1 VTQQPLISVLIPA
14 YNAERFIATC
24 LDSVVGQSYANI
36 EVVVV
41 NDGSTDNTS
50 ALLHD
55 YAARDGRVRVIDKAN
70 EGVMLTRKRCIEEA
84 RGEWLFFVDADDN
97 LASDIIAK
105 LYSAVTASGCDIAS
119 GTLLRVKKGYTTSL
133 WKSGEITDGEGFIG
147 GMITGKIYSAMIG
160 RLYRH
165 TLFEGLY
172 YYPEISMGEDLLLN
186 IQVAMRPEFG
196 GICFVPDAIY
206 HYVQWGSSLS
216 HKKVS
221 FDYQELFAA
230 RFDGLFARRPDF
242 ARHLQSEL
250 LHQRIMLVHTYI
262 KRSSNPWM
270 GDRPLAKEAYRALRD
285 HCHELRQTTS
295 LATLTMVELY
305 RWRWLKPLVVV
316 IATFQRWGQSITRRL
331 AR

>member
-1 VTQQPLISVLIPA
+1 VSQQPLISVLIPA

-24 LDSVVGQSYANI
+24 LDSVVGQTYTHI

-55 YAARDGRVRVIDKAN
+55 YVARDCRIRVIDKAN
-70 EGVMLTRKRCIEEA
+70 EGVMLTRKRCIDEA
-84 RGEWLFFVDADDN
+84 RGEWLFFVDADDY
-97 LASDIIAK
+97 LAPDIIAK
-105 LYSAVTASGCDIAS
+105 LHSAVGASRCDIAS

-133 WKSGEITDGEGFIG
+133 WKSSEITYGEDFIG

-160 RLYRH
+160 RLYRRS
-165 TLFEGLY
+165 LFTGLD
-172 YYPEISMGEDLLLN
+172 YYPDISLGEDLLLN
-186 IQVAMRPEFG
+186 IQIAMRPGFR

-206 HYVQWGSSLS
+206 YYIQYGSSLS
-216 HKKVS
+216 HRKVS
-221 FDYQELFAA
+221 FNYQELFAA
-230 RFDGLFARRPDF
+230 RFDGLFARQPVLAERLR
-242 ARHLQSEL
+242 AEL

-270 GDRPLAKEAYRALRD
+270 GDRPLAKEAYAALRD

-295 LATLTMVELY
+295 LATLTMVEFY
-305 RWRWLKPLVVV
+305 RHRWLKPLVVV
-316 IATFQRWGQSITRRL
+316 IATIQRWSQSITRRI